1 MAAKKR
7 TRLPKTLEKRVFQ
20 EAGSKCVFCSESE
33 VVALQ
38 IHHIDDDPANN
49 AFENLLLVCATCH
62 TKITGGVIS
71 AETVRLKKRQIAHT
85 EKPGSKALSSV
96 AGIHI
101 GRPQFVPRRLSPR
114 DMRMWR
120 P

>member
-1 MAAKKR
+1 MPKQRKR
-7 TRLPKTLEKRVFQ
+7 FPKTLEKRVFQ
-20 EAGSKCVFCSESE
+20 EAGSKCAFCAERE

-49 AFENLLLVCATCH
+49 VFDNLLLVCAACH
-62 TKITGGVIS
+62 AKITGGVIS
-71 AETVRLKKRQIAHT
+71 AEAVRLKKRQIVQPAKST
-85 EKPGSKALSSV
+85 PKAITS
-96 AGIHI
+96 AEGIRI
-101 GRPQFVPRRLSPR
+101 GRPQFGQRRLSPR